1 MYPRI
6 VAVLAFSVS
15 LSCAA
20 QLQVHSPAQAC
31 SRLVD
36 TQLRAGEWTQ
46 YPDGKEGCRS
56 AARLI
61 TSDGKGTST
70 IAYAAEGEDGI
81 PNRVMLVTDVL
92 SSADAEW
99 AKRDLI
105 KAAKR
110 LSVRVLG
117 LSMPH
122 SIDEAIMRERY
133 ARLFVGTGSITV
145 DRTPTIKG
153 RYQLTIVME

>member
-6 VAVLAFSVS
+6 IAVLAFAVS
-15 LSCAA
+15 LDCAA
-20 QLQVHSPAQAC
+20 QLQVSSPVQAC
-31 SRLVD
+31 SPLVD

-46 YPDGKEGCRS
+46 YPDGKQGCRS
-56 AARLI
+56 AARVI
-61 TSDGKGTST
+61 ASDRNGTST
-70 IAYAAEGEDGI
+70 IAYSAEGEDGI
-81 PNRVMLVTDVL
+81 PNRVMLVADVH
-92 SSADAEW
+92 SPADAEW
-99 AKRDLI
+99 ARRDLI

-122 SIDEAIMRERY
+122 SLDEAIIKEKY
-133 ARLFVGTGSITV
+133 ARLFVGSGSITF

-153 RYQLTIVME
+153 RYTLTVVME